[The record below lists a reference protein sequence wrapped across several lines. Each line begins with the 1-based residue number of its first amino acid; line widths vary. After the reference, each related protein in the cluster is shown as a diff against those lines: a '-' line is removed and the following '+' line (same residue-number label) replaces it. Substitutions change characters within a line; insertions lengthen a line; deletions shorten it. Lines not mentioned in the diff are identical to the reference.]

1 MALDLPRQRE
11 GKVPAAIGPLGQL
24 VDCRVILEEHHA
36 LIDSEASGCAQE
48 ELLAPPADDLLK
60 AARDPE
66 VPSWVGLDEVA
77 GRVVAVGREQLGRR
91 RSDVDDSPGIPA
103 APAR

>member
-1 MALDLPRQRE
+1 MPSSIARQ
-11 GKVPAAIGPLGQL
+11 AAARRKNFL
-24 VDCRVILEEHHA
+24 
-36 LIDSEASGCAQE
+36 
-48 ELLAPPADDLLK
+48 PPADDLLK
-60 AARDPE
+60 AAHDPE

-77 GRVVAVGREQLGRR
+77 GREVSVGREQLGRR